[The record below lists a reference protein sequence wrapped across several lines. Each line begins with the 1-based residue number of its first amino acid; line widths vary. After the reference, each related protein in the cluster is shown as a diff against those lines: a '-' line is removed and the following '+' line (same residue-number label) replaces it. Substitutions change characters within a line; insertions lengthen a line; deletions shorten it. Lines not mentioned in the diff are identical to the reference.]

1 MSNIYN
7 TLSEKEIAELNDFFD
22 SLEKEQEAL
31 RETESAHYDSIENQN
46 WKKVV

>member
-1 MSNIYN
+1 MNSIYD

-31 RETESAHYDSIENQN
+31 KEVEANYHDSIENKD

>member
-1 MSNIYN
+1 MNNVYD

-22 SLEKEQEAL
+22 FLEKEQEAL
-31 RETESAHYDSIENQN
+31 KEAEANYYDSIENKD